1 MMLKSMLC
9 LLLALEAL
17 AAPLTTPEGRVTFAM
32 KTGILL
38 RVHVVAQDDTEEMQ
52 RIKLVVRDAVRQAYD
67 ERYPSPCLSMLAA
80 AEAMLPDLTEA
91 AVAAARNEGFEGDI
105 DVAIETR
112 TFDARELDGF
122 LLPEGDYP
130 ALMIRLGDA
139 RGHNWWGLIDPDF
152 SLRTSMVPGSG
163 SSGGPAVWDW
173 SLKAFL
179 SALLGLPWTAQ
190 EGNDA

>member
-1 MMLKSMLC
+1 MLKTVLC
-9 LLLALEAL
+9 LLLTLQSL
-17 AAPLTTPEGRVTFAM
+17 TAPLTTPEGRVTFAM

-38 RVHVVAQDDTEEMQ
+38 RVHVVAQDDTDEMQ
-52 RIKLVVRDAVRQAYD
+52 RVKLVVRDAVRQAYD

-80 AEAMLPDLTEA
+80 AETMLPELTEA
-91 AVAAARNEGFEGDI
+91 AVSAARGEGFEGPV

-112 TFDARELDGF
+112 TFGARELDGF

-139 RGHNWWGLIDPDF
+139 LGHNWWGLIDPDF
-152 SLRTSMVPGSG
+152 SLKAAVVPGSP
-163 SSGGPAVWDW
+163 SSDGPAVWDW

-190 EGNDA
+190 EANDA